1 MYINNLLLDQMR
13 CAWYQAVAKEEEL
26 DGVPD
31 VRIFLKPV
39 NNYDGEEVT
48 IGWKNKMGIKD
59 AFKYADALNNVY
71 YNKGFK

>member
-13 CAWYQAVAKEEEL
+13 CALYRAKAEEAEL
-26 DGVPD
+26 DGVLD
-31 VRIFLKPV
+31 VRIFLIPV
-39 NNYDGEEVT
+39 NGHDGEEVT

-59 AFKYADALNNVY
+59 AFKYADALNGVY